1 MVNMCI
7 IGVFDRQLPI
17 FTINDT
23 QATNTYQ
30 THQANISLENIQT
43 YDQEMIYS
51 WEYLGETYGE
61 TIQPNVTQFVF
72 N

>member
-1 MVNMCI
+1 MI
-7 IGVFDRQLPI
+7 HKLQ
-17 FTINDT
+17 
-23 QATNTYQ
+23 NTYQ